1 MEPRKLYK
9 LIITYIMIML
19 IVALVIGVVYRE
31 VSKAYLSDKEFEQ
44 QIMYSYFLSLC
55 HGHIFMVGVLIPT
68 AILVVVYV
76 IESKNLGIINYS
88 SLGKAFMLYIVS
100 GIGIVLL
107 LLYKGVSITTSDASL
122 TQAYNSLY
130 GGNLALRESVY
141 GLIHLLLGISIVW
154 IVVII
159 LRSLGEK

>member
-1 MEPRKLYK
+1 MEQKKLYK

-55 HGHIFMVGVLIPT
+55 HGHTFMVGVLIPT

-88 SLGKAFMLYIVS
+88 SLRKAFMLYIVS

-107 LLYKGVSITTSDASL
+107 LLYKGITITTSGASL

-159 LRSLGEK
+159 LRSLREK

>member
-1 MEPRKLYK
+1 
-9 LIITYIMIML
+9 
-19 IVALVIGVVYRE
+19 
-31 VSKAYLSDKEFEQ
+31 
-44 QIMYSYFLSLC
+44 
-55 HGHIFMVGVLIPT
+55 MVGVLIPT

-100 GIGIVLL
+100 AIGIVLL
-107 LLYKGVSITTSDASL
+107 LLYKGISITTSDASL

-154 IVVII
+154 IVVVI

>member
-1 MEPRKLYK
+1 MEQKKLYK

-55 HGHIFMVGVLIPT
+55 HGHTFMVGVLIPT

-100 GIGIVLL
+100 AIGIVLL
-107 LLYKGVSITTSDASL
+107 LLYKGISITTSDASL

-154 IVVII
+154 IVVVI

>member
-1 MEPRKLYK
+1 MEPSKFYK

-19 IVALVIGVVYRE
+19 IVALAIGVVYRE
-31 VSKAYLSDKEFEQ
+31 VSKAYLSDKELEQ

-55 HGHIFMVGVLIPT
+55 HGHTFMVGVLIPT

-76 IESKNLGIINYS
+76 IESRNLGRINYS
-88 SLGKAFMLYIVS
+88 SLRKAFLLYMVS
-100 GIGIVLL
+100 AIGIVSL
-107 LLYKGVSITTSDASL
+107 LLYKGISITISDTSL

-141 GLIHLLLGISIVW
+141 GIIHLLLGISIVW

-159 LRSLGEK
+159 LRSLGKK

>member
-1 MEPRKLYK
+1 MEQKKLYK

-19 IVALVIGVVYRE
+19 IAALVIGVVYRE

-55 HGHIFMVGVLIPT
+55 HGHTFMVGVLIPT

-100 GIGIVLL
+100 AIGIVLL
-107 LLYKGVSITTSDASL
+107 LLYKGISITTSDASL

-154 IVVII
+154 IVVVI

>member
-55 HGHIFMVGVLIPT
+55 HGHTFMVGVLIPT

-88 SLGKAFMLYIVS
+88 SLGKAFVLYIVS

-130 GGNLALRESVY
+130 GGNLALRESMY

>member
-1 MEPRKLYK
+1 
-9 LIITYIMIML
+9 ML

-55 HGHIFMVGVLIPT
+55 HGHTFMVGVLIPT